1 MRFVGLLPGFSGH
14 LASLRPSPV
23 DDGVHQ
29 VPDVF
34 HGGPVA
40 QCLVHIPAR
49 ARQVQLVAH
58 NLGQIVRSYLIALH
72 GITQIVDGLVH
83 LRPGTV
89 LDRRTAQIGCQAII
103 DRYVVL
109 LGGFGQ

>member
-1 MRFVGLLPGFSGH
+1 MRPRSGNNTYSPDMISQLAGRHSARISVRFVGLLPGFSDH

-58 NLGQIVRSYLIALH
+58 NLGQSGVIS
-72 GITQIVDGLVH
+72 
-83 LRPGTV
+83 
-89 LDRRTAQIGCQAII
+89 
-103 DRYVVL
+103 
-109 LGGFGQ
+109 